1 MKYLFL
7 FFLIILFS
15 LNPLQAQHKAGSR
28 LLILNVGFTAA
39 SPEDNDNDLNG
50 NTFSLNYES
59 SNLEGNLAGGV
70 SISYLTTSAD
80 SVDAGGNTV
89 SRLNS
94 VSYRV
99 FPIILYGR
107 YMFGTDQI
115 KGYIGA
121 GIGIQFSNASFY
133 TNNIQADGQDSGI
146 TIGGM
151 AGVNYF
157 FNDKIF
163 VNGNYNLS
171 WLSNSFYQDGIVQ
184 NFTVGLGFQF
194 F

>member
-1 MKYLFL
+1 MKHLFL

-39 SPEDNDNDLNG
+39 SPEDNDNDLHG

-59 SNLEGNLAGGV
+59 SNLDGNLAGGV
-70 SISYLTTSAD
+70 SIAYMVTSAD
-80 SVDAGGNTV
+80 STTASGGTAN
-89 SRLNS
+89 RLNS
-94 VSYRV
+94 VSYNTLPV
-99 FPIILYGR
+99 IFYGR
-107 YMFGTDQI
+107 YMFGPDQLR
-115 KGYIGA
+115 GYIGA
-121 GIGIQFSNASFY
+121 GFGIQFSNARFY
-133 TNNIQADGQDSGI
+133 TDNVQTNGTDSGVL
-146 TIGGM
+146 IGGM
-151 AGVNYF
+151 AGLNYF

-163 VNGNYNLS
+163 INGNYNLS
-171 WLSNSFYQDGIVQ
+171 WLSNSFYRDGMVH